1 LLQEWRSFGSGNPP
15 EQCSHEIVMVRIN
28 KVTTRV
34 GDDGRT
40 TLGDGARL
48 PKFHVRVSA
57 LGSVDEATAFIGLAA
72 QYASNETRSLLE
84 HVQNDLFDIG
94 ADLCNP
100 ERNITKT
107 ALRLQES
114 QVEWL
119 DRTIATWNAKLP
131 ALNSFALPTGSLAA
145 AYLHAARTII
155 RRAEREIVEVAFQE
169 PLTPAVM
176 RYVNRLSDLVF
187 VLARVENQ
195 TGEGEK
201 LWEPG
206 RNAKVGLTQQS

>member
-1 LLQEWRSFGSGNPP
+1 MT
-15 EQCSHEIVMVRIN
+15 CSI
-28 KVTTRV
+28 
-34 GDDGRT
+34 
-40 TLGDGARL
+40 
-48 PKFHVRVSA
+48 SA
-57 LGSVDEATAFIGLAA
+57 LTFA
-72 QYASNETRSLLE
+72 
-84 HVQNDLFDIG
+84 
-94 ADLCNP
+94 NP

-119 DRTIATWNAKLP
+119 DRTIATWNTTLP

-145 AYLHAARTII
+145 TYLHTARAII

-169 PLTPAVM
+169 PLTPAII
-176 RYVNRLSDLVF
+176 RYVNRLSDLIF

-195 TGEGEK
+195 TGEAEK

-206 RNAKVGLTQQS
+206 RNAKVA